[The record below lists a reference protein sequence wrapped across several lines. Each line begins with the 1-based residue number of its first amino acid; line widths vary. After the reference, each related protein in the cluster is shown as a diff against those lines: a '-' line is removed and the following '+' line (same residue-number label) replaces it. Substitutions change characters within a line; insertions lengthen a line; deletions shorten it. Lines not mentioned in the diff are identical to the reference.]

1 MTASIAVTGAGGYV
15 GGRLVEHLRSTG
27 HDVRALARHAVP
39 WLPGA
44 TLLDLATA
52 EVDDL
57 AGALAGCRAVVHL
70 AGASE
75 VHAARDPDGA
85 LAATVAGTRRAA
97 LAAAAA
103 GVERFVYLSTVHVY
117 GAALDEGGRVD
128 EQTLPAPRHPYAV
141 ARLAGEHLAA
151 AAKVPTLVVL
161 RLTNSVGAPV
171 DARVDRWT
179 LVAMDLC
186 RQAAAG
192 GPLVLRSSGRQWRD
206 FVDLG
211 DVCRTIATAAA
222 TTAVPSGTYN
232 LGSGR
237 ARTVL
242 ELAELVA
249 DVAGELGGPRPD
261 VAAPAHDGPLPP
273 RVDVDVTRLSAIV
286 GPLAAPLADS
296 LRELIA
302 LCRRDGEAGVADE
315 DG

>member
-1 MTASIAVTGAGGYV
+1 MTGPIAVTGAGGYV
-15 GGRLVEHLRSTG
+15 GGRLVAHLRAAG
-27 HDVRALARHAVP
+27 QPVRPLARGAVP
-39 WLPGA
+39 WLPDA
-44 TLLDLATA
+44 ELLDLAATPVEGIA
-52 EVDDL
+52 EVL
-57 AGALAGCRAVVHL
+57 RGCAAVVHL

-85 LAATVAGTRRAA
+85 LATTVAATRRVAR
-97 LAAAAA
+97 AAAEA
-103 GVERFVYLSTVHVY
+103 GVERAVLLSTVHVY
-117 GAALDEGGRVD
+117 GAALERGGRVD
-128 EQTLPAPRHPYAV
+128 EQTLPEPRHPYAV

-151 AAKVPTLVVL
+151 AEGLRSLVVL

-211 DVCRTIATAAA
+211 DVCRTIAAAA
-222 TTAVPSGTYN
+222 VGEVPAGVYN

-249 DVAGELGGPRPD
+249 DVAASAGAARPE
-261 VAAPAHDGPLPP
+261 VQAPPHEGPLPP
-273 RVDVDVTRLSAIV
+273 RVDVDVARLAQHV
-286 GPLAAPLADS
+286 PVPAVPLAQS
-296 LRELIA
+296 VQELIE
-302 LCRRDGEAGVADE
+302 LCRAARGAGGVAV
-315 DG
+315 GG